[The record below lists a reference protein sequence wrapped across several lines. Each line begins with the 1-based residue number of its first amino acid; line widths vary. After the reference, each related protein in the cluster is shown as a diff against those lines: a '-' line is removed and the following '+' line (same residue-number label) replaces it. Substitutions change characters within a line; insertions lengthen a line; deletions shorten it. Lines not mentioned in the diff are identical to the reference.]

1 MLPAHITR
9 YTSIH
14 YTMSGTPKIPTF
26 EELKK
31 RDGPPLNAWGIW
43 GKDNELG
50 QINHLTPEAVK
61 RGRDAIKHGKAVNL
75 K

>member
-1 MLPAHITR
+1 MANT
-9 YTSIH
+9 
-14 YTMSGTPKIPTF
+14 KIPTF
-26 EELKK
+26 DELKK

-43 GKDNELG
+43 GEDNQLG

-75 K
+75 KYVDLEAARRLEVRS